1 MARKS
6 PEQYEKEFYE
16 IHGDN
21 LTLLET
27 YTKRSEKLKVKCNK
41 CGNIIYKQACKMI
54 GPTPEG
60 CYICSGKNHFKTKE
74 TLQDEVDKLYPNKY
88 IIVGEYVKARQPLEI
103 INKKCGHSYY
113 ISPDNLLRGK
123 GCAKCTI
130 RQSSYM
136 DLTEEILNKYHIK
149 FEKEKRFKDCKDI
162 RCLPFDYYLEDYN
175 LCIEVDGQ
183 FHYLSV
189 GSSFTTKYMNLPEVQ
204 RRDKIKTDYCKNNNI
219 GLLRLPYYEKDNFE
233 TMIID
238 TLHINTEVINEIS
251 QGSLTP

>member
-1 MARKS
+1 
-6 PEQYEKEFYE
+6 
-16 IHGDN
+16 
-21 LTLLET
+21 
-27 YTKRSEKLKVKCNK
+27 
-41 CGNIIYKQACKMI
+41 
-54 GPTPEG
+54 
-60 CYICSGKNHFKTKE
+60 
-74 TLQDEVDKLYPNKY
+74 
-88 IIVGEYVKARQPLEI
+88 
-103 INKKCGHSYY
+103 
-113 ISPDNLLRGK
+113 
-123 GCAKCTI
+123 
-130 RQSSYM
+130 M

-233 TMIID
+233 AMIID